1 MTTDEST
8 PWAYQPLANMFNSS
22 KLALKRGDV
31 IYSDDRVRSSPWGAI
46 KDWKGIQILEY
57 SSVASL
63 AILLKCQAGK
73 LTSSKE
79 IVISGPNLDSLIKT
93 DKNWSGYEII
103 SDQNP
108 PFVVVKHQDIDGR
121 TELGQHLHMS
131 RADLAQLKKTGALN
145 VYAQLGTS

>member
-1 MTTDEST
+1 MIINDSKN
-8 PWAYQPLANMFNSS
+8 WAYQPLASMVNSS
-22 KLALKRGDV
+22 RLALKRGDV
-31 IYSDDRVRSSPWGAI
+31 VYNDDRVRSSPWGTI

-57 SSVASL
+57 SSVVSS
-63 AILLKCQAGK
+63 AILLQCQAGK

-93 DKNWSGYEII
+93 NKNWSGYEII

-108 PFVVVKHQDIDGR
+108 AFIVVKHQDVDGS
-121 TELGQHLHMS
+121 TEIGPHLNVS
-131 RADLAQLKKTGALN
+131 CADLAQLRKTGALN